1 VLPERPLAA
10 DTTLEAEQRQMEIW
24 RAMTPAQK
32 FALLDDLYS
41 SANLFVEAGIR
52 MRHPDAGPEEVRMRR
67 LALTL
72 GRDVVQRLYGF
83 DVGEDA

>member
-52 MRHPDAGPEEVRMRR
+52 MRHPDADLEEVRMRR

-72 GRDVVQRLYGF
+72 GRNVVQRLYGF
-83 DVGEDA
+83 DVGEEA

>member
-1 VLPERPLAA
+1 MLPERPLAA
-10 DTTLEAEQRQMEIW
+10 DTTLEAEQRQLEIW

-41 SANLFVEAGIR
+41 SAILFVEAGIR
-52 MRHPDAGPEEVRMRR
+52 MRHPDADAAEVRMRR

-83 DVGEDA
+83 DVGEVA

>member
-1 VLPERPLAA
+1 
-10 DTTLEAEQRQMEIW
+10 
-24 RAMTPAQK
+24 
-32 FALLDDLYS
+32 
-41 SANLFVEAGIR
+41 
-52 MRHPDAGPEEVRMRR
+52 MRR